1 MFEHKHLYLLIIS
14 LTTYKVSIMKELS
27 FISNQFKR
35 RLASGER
42 LHGLW
47 LSSCSPIV
55 ADAIRDAGYDWA
67 LIDMEH
73 SINSTATVAELLR
86 CFRDSKTTPIVRPPF
101 NEPVEVKRLLDIGVR
116 NFLFP
121 LVHSAEEAKMAI
133 QATRYKSVGGLRG
146 VSLGQS
152 ANHFGRIRDYFDRA
166 NDDVTVIVQ
175 VETKSAI
182 DQIAAIAAVDGV
194 DGIFVGPA
202 DLSDDL
208 KKTGRTFDDEV
219 QKHISRMLELCK
231 KAKKPAGTLIFNEEL
246 AQSYY
251 TRGFSFVSCASDLS
265 LLCNAADTQA
275 AKFANSLAALNSH
288 VETRSEKM
296 LEGLVQ

>member
-1 MFEHKHLYLLIIS
+1 
-14 LTTYKVSIMKELS
+14 MKELS
-27 FISNQFKR
+27 FVPNQFKR
-35 RLASGER
+35 RLKSGER

-55 ADAIRDAGYDWA
+55 ADAIRDAGYDWV

-73 SINSTATVAELLR
+73 SVNSTATVAELLR
-86 CFRDSKTTPIVRPPF
+86 CFRDSKTIPIVRPPY

-121 LVHSAEEAKMAI
+121 LVGSAEEAKMAI
-133 QATRYKSVGGLRG
+133 RATHYKSVGGVRG

-152 ANHFGRIRDYFDRA
+152 ANHYGRIRGYFDQA
-166 NDDVTVIVQ
+166 NDDITVIVQ
-175 VETKSAI
+175 VETKNAI
-182 DQIAAIAAVDGV
+182 DQIPDIACVDGV

-208 KKTGRTFDDEV
+208 KKTGRTFDEEV
-219 QKHISRMLELCK
+219 QKHISRMLDYCK
-231 KAKKPAGTLIFNEEL
+231 KANKPAGTLIFNEDV

-251 TRGFSFVSCASDLS
+251 ERGFSFVSCSSDLS

-275 AKFANSLAALNSH
+275 AKFAKNLAVLSNAAGAQAPKYAESLS
-288 VETRSEKM
+288 V
-296 LEGLVQ
+296 G